1 MQIPVRLS
9 AALAQISGA
18 PRLQIIVSDGATVA
32 DVIAALT
39 AVHPELASR
48 LPRAVPM
55 VGGRHA
61 ALDDRV
67 NEGEEVAFLLP
78 VAGGAG

>member
-9 AALAQISGA
+9 AALAQVSGT
-18 PRLQIIVSDGATVA
+18 PRLQVTVSDGATVA

-39 AVHPELASR
+39 ALHPGLASR
-48 LPRAVPM
+48 LQRAVAM

-61 ALDDRV
+61 ALADPV
-67 NEGEEVAFLLP
+67 NDGEEVAFLLP
-78 VAGGAG
+78 VSGGAG

>member
-9 AALAQISGA
+9 AALAQISGT
-18 PRLQIIVSDGATVA
+18 PRLQVTVSDGATVA
-32 DVIAALT
+32 DVIEALT
-39 AVHPELASR
+39 ALHPGLASR
-48 LPRAVPM
+48 LQRAVPM

-61 ALDDRV
+61 APEDQV
-67 NEGEEVAFLLP
+67 NDGEEVAFLLP